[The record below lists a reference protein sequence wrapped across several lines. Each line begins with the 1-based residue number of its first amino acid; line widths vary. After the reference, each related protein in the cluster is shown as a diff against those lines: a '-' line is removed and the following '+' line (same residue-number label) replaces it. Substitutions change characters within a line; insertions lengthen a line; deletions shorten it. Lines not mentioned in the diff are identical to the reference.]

1 MFLSKPSNPLQ
12 SLTLLRFKKDLKII
26 IEFFAKIEPE
36 FHSRRCSFP
45 IKMTFIKA
53 EVERICV
60 NILTSNTQD
69 SNRSAAAINLKPKL
83 YFYINKVIGKK

>member
-12 SLTLLRFKKDLKII
+12 SLTLPHSKKDLKII

-36 FHSRRCSFP
+36 FHFRRCGFP
-45 IKMTFIKA
+45 IKMTSIKA

-60 NILTSNTQD
+60 NILESSTQD
-69 SNRSAAAINLKPKL
+69 SNRSEAAINLKPKL
-83 YFYINKVIGKK
+83 YFYINKVIEKK